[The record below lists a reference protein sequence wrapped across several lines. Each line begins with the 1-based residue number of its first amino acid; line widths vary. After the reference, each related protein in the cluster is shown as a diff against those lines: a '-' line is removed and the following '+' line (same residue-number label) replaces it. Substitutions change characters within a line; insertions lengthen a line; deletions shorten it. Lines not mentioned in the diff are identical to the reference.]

1 MIMNSSRVLP
11 AFFVL
16 AAGLIWAA
24 QASGQTTTSP
34 IVVHGPHVQ
43 DLEVKNEPIKVSD
56 LDLKTEEG
64 AETFIGRVRAASTRV
79 CAPLPKKGRFKD
91 AEAYEK
97 CKATAMEEAV
107 KASGSA
113 HAMQVLQ
120 RTGD

>member
-16 AAGLIWAA
+16 AAGLIWSA

-34 IVVHGPHVQ
+34 LVVHGPHVQ

-56 LDLKTEEG
+56 LNLNSPEG
-64 AETFIGRVRAASTRV
+64 AETLVGRIRAASARV
-79 CAPLPKKGRFKD
+79 CAPLPKKARFKD
-91 AEAYEK
+91 AADYEK
-97 CKATAMEEAV
+97 CKATAIDEAA
-107 KASGSA
+107 KASGSPMV
-113 HAMQVLQ
+113 MQVLQ